1 MIKVNI
7 LDHPLI
13 QHKLTQI
20 RQKDTSTT
28 QFRQIINEIG
38 GLMVYEITRDLPL
51 EQIEI
56 ETPVAKTKQMSLQVR
71 RWLLF
76 QSYVRD

>member
-20 RQKDTSTT
+20 RQKETSTLGGW
-28 QFRQIINEIG
+28 INEI
-38 GLMVYEITRDLPL
+38 
-51 EQIEI
+51 
-56 ETPVAKTKQMSLQVR
+56 
-71 RWLLF
+71 RWINGI
-76 QSYVRD
+76 

>member
-20 RQKDTSTT
+20 RQKETSTT
-28 QFRQIINEIG
+28 QFRQMINEIG
-38 GLMVYEITRDLPL
+38 GLMVYEITRDLPFEKL
-51 EQIEI
+51 KLKRQ
-56 ETPVAKTKQMSLQVR
+56 
-71 RWLLF
+71 
-76 QSYVRD
+76 